1 MFTIKE
7 FEEKKTKSQSN
18 VIDLN
23 GLKEYSDNFEVLSF
37 TENGKRIPFHVDLV
51 SNPNI
56 SISAFGV
63 NSINIT
69 IDVEAIVNDE
79 FIVLKNAYEEE
90 LRIDIKPNEYFV
102 NDRDYKFKI
111 TKSEL
116 LENGDLKLKI
126 LSKVNNEEMGWRCT
140 YFGQPIEYTVTPME
154 SDKSCYVTITPIS
167 HLLIDYETLFKFQ
180 QEESGEE
187 ITYIVKITPNGI
199 VIS

>member
-1 MFTIKE
+1 M
-7 FEEKKTKSQSN
+7 
-18 VIDLN
+18 
-23 GLKEYSDNFEVLSF
+23 
-37 TENGKRIPFHVDLV
+37 V

-140 YFGQPIEYTVTPME
+140 YFGQPIEYTVAPME

-187 ITYIVKITPNGI
+187 IAYVVKITPNGI